1 MEKQKKYS
9 KLYYSISE
17 VSQMFGITNSQLRH
31 WEKEFSQIH
40 PQKNRNG
47 ERMYT
52 AQDIETVRKIYLL
65 LKDKGFTIEGAKKSL
80 EQEHKTSE
88 EPLQSKVKERLI
100 TKFDEIQ
107 TGLSALLEKL

>member
-1 MEKQKKYS
+1 MEKQIKYS

-52 AQDIETVRKIYLL
+52 AQDIETVRKIFLL

-80 EQEHKTSE
+80 EQDKTSE
-88 EPLQSKVKERLI
+88 ETLKNQVKERLL
-100 TKFDEIQ
+100 TKFDEIH

>member
-1 MEKQKKYS
+1 MEKQIKYS

-52 AQDIETVRKIYLL
+52 AQDIETVRKIFLL
-65 LKDKGFTIEGAKKSL
+65 LKDKGFTIEGAKKFL
-80 EQEHKTSE
+80 EQDKTSE
-88 EPLQSKVKERLI
+88 ETLKNQVKERLL
-100 TKFDEIQ
+100 TKFDEIH

>member
-52 AQDIETVRKIYLL
+52 AQDIETIRKIYLL

-80 EQEHKTSE
+80 EQDKTSE
-88 EPLQSKVKERLI
+88 ETLKNQVKEQLL
-100 TKFDEIQ
+100 TKFDEIH
-107 TGLSALLEKL
+107 TGLSTLLEKL